1 MIGVGATVLYRL
13 SVADGITIGGG
24 GLAHRSIAAAG
35 AYVGVRVR
43 PVPASLTLS
52 LRGENL
58 VGIGVLAG
66 I

>member
-35 AYVGVRVR
+35 AYVGVPVR
-43 PVPASLTLS
+43 PVPASRTL
-52 LRGENL
+52 
-58 VGIGVLAG
+58 
-66 I
+66 